1 MQKEI
6 TVEDVE
12 RTLNEENIND
22 TILVKRKNK
31 SDVVIMN
38 LEEYKKILEMNL
50 IKRLKRGEEQI
61 KNGEVTDAEVVFAKL
76 RAKYGY

>member
-1 MQKEI
+1 MQREI

-38 LEEYKKILEMNL
+38 LEEYKKIFEMNL

-61 KNGEVTDAEVVFAKL
+61 KNGEVTDADVVFAKM